1 MAEQLENNPEQQL
14 NEVQQNPQLS
24 DIPEGI
30 DAQQANRIR
39 WGEIT
44 GMVAGTIIGGPAGG
58 VIGKQ
63 IGSFLK
69 W

>member
-14 NEVQQNPQLS
+14 NEVQQNAYLS

-30 DAQQANRIR
+30 DAQQANRFS
-39 WGEIT
+39 WGGFIGT
-44 GMVAGTIIGGPAGG
+44 VGGTIIGGPAGG
-58 VIGKQ
+58 VIGGKL
-63 IGSFLK
+63 GSFLK

>member
-1 MAEQLENNPEQQL
+1 MAEQLENNTEQQL

-30 DAQQANRIR
+30 DAQQANRFS
-39 WGEIT
+39 WGGFI
-44 GMVAGTIIGGPAGG
+44 GTVGGALIGGPQGAVLGG
-58 VIGKQ
+58 Q
-63 IGSFLK
+63 IGNLLK